1 MTGFSASRRIAEDLL
16 EIGAVTFA
24 PDSPFTWASGMKSPV
39 YCDNRLTISYPA
51 VRSRIRDGFRATLK
65 TNGIEPEVIVGTA
78 TAGIP
83 HAAWLAGALELPMAY
98 VRSQAKAHGTS
109 SQIEGKIESGTRV
122 VVIEDLVSTGRSSGR
137 VVEALRREGANVAA
151 VLAIFSYELEHST
164 TTFRKLDVPLYTLTN
179 FDELFAVAGARSELA
194 DRTIRSIR
202 EWRNDPEAWSARR
215 NG

>member
-1 MTGFSASRRIAEDLL
+1 MPGFSASRRIAEDLL

-24 PDSPFTWASGMKSPV
+24 PDAPFTWASGMKSPV
-39 YCDNRLTISYPA
+39 YCDNRLTISYPT
-51 VRSRIRDGFRATLK
+51 VRSRIRDGFRAALEAT
-65 TNGIEPEVIVGTA
+65 GIEPEVIVGTA

-83 HAAWLAGALELPMAY
+83 HAAWLAGVLELPMAY

-109 SQIEGKIESGTRV
+109 SQIEGRIESGTQV
-122 VVIEDLVSTGRSSGR
+122 VVIEDLVSTGGSSGR

-151 VLAIFSYELEHST
+151 VLAIFSYELEQSEK
-164 TTFRKLDVPLYTLTN
+164 TFRKLGVPLYTLTN
-179 FDELFAVAGARSELA
+179 FDELFAAAGARTELS

-202 EWRNDPEAWSARR
+202 EWRGDPEGWSGRR